1 MYDVMRLSGDELKR
15 KLKSFP
21 AVAILGA
28 RQCGKTTLVKQ
39 CLPGW
44 TYLDL
49 ERPSDARPLLSDAEA
64 RLRQLG
70 DRIIL
75 DEAQVLPD
83 IFPVLRALIDES
95 RKCNGRFVLLG
106 SASPEL
112 IKGLSESLAGRI
124 AFIELTPFQYAE
136 IREEGDAGKAFEH
149 FWLRGGFPDA
159 YLEADFRARADWFD
173 AYQKT
178 FLERDLHL
186 LHTGANP
193 ALLGKLWSLF
203 AHVNGGLWNASSF
216 SAALGISYHTVN
228 RYADILE
235 GSFLVRRLQP
245 YFVNLGKRLVKSP
258 KLYLRDTGLLH
269 HFLGIQSQSVLD
281 IHPAR
286 GASFESMLI
295 EGLIAQWKQH
305 DGSARFYYWRTAAG
319 AEVDLLVESK
329 GKLIPYEIK
338 IHSSPVLNDVRGLV
352 ACMEDLKIA
361 VGYVVCNCCETY
373 AMGKGVTAISAAATL
388 ATALRL

>member
-1 MYDVMRLSGDELKR
+1 MYDVLRLSGDELKR

-39 CLPGW
+39 CLPDW
-44 TYLDL
+44 RYLDL

-95 RKCNGRFVLLG
+95 RKRNGRYVLLG

-136 IREEGDAGKAFEH
+136 IHEEGDAGKAFEK

-159 YLEADFRARADWFD
+159 YLEADFRTRADWFD

-216 SAALGISYHTVN
+216 SAALGVSYHTVN

-295 EGLIAQWKQH
+295 EGLITQWKQH

-361 VGYVVCNCCETY
+361 VGYVVCNCRETY
-373 AMGKGVTAISAAATL
+373 AMGKGIIAISAEATL
-388 ATALRL
+388 ATGF